1 MKLDDIK
8 KVAILGGGI
17 IGSSFAVNYALKG
30 MKVAIL
36 DINEEAL
43 KRAETMVIAAL
54 QNLKANAIIQDNDVA
69 RIQNNITYTTSMEV
83 AVKDAQFVQENVREN
98 YEDKQKIVAEFE
110 KYASPE
116 CIYASSTSG
125 LLISEISK
133 YAKHPERFVGG
144 HPYNPPHLIPLIEM
158 TKSDKTDPAV
168 LELAKQFYLKMG
180 KEPVVLQKEALGFIS
195 NRLQQGVV
203 REMAHLVMNGVCSV
217 EDIDKALTFGPG
229 LRWGVMGP
237 LLVFELGGGGNGKGF
252 QTLFTMAGKSVEMWL
267 ADMADFKKYPEGWV
281 ELAQKGINEAIANRP
296 AEIGNDT
303 ASLRAYR
310 DKMLIELLKLHKKL

>member
-8 KVAILGGGI
+8 KVAILGGGM

-30 MKVAIL
+30 MKVAVL
-36 DINEEAL
+36 DINAEAL
-43 KRAETMVIAAL
+43 KKAEVMVDVAL
-54 QNLKANAIIQDNDVA
+54 QNLKASAIVDDKQIAQ
-69 RIQNNITYTTSMEV
+69 IKNNIVYTLSLQD

-110 KYASPE
+110 KFASPS
-116 CIYASSTSG
+116 CIFASSTSG

-133 YAKHPERFVGG
+133 FAKHPERFVGG

-158 TKSDKTDPAV
+158 TKSEKTDPKV
-168 LELAKQFYLKMG
+168 LELAKQFYIKMG

-195 NRLQQGVV
+195 NRLQQGVL
-203 REMAHLVMNGVCSV
+203 REMAHLVMNGVCTV

-237 LLVFELGGGGNGKGF
+237 LLIFELGGGGNGRGF
-252 QTLFTMAGKSVEMWL
+252 TNIFNLVGKSVELWL
-267 ADMADFKKYPEGWV
+267 NDMADFKKYPEGWV
-281 ELAQKGINEAIANRP
+281 EVAQKGINESIANRP

-303 ASLRAYR
+303 NSLRAYR

>member
-8 KVAILGGGI
+8 KVAIIGGGI
-17 IGSSFAVNYALKG
+17 IGSSFAVNFALKG
-30 MKVAIL
+30 MKVSVL

-43 KRAETMVIAAL
+43 KKAETMVDIAL
-54 QNLKANAIIQDNDVA
+54 QNLKANAIVDDNEVA
-69 RIQNNITYTTSMEV
+69 RIKKDISYTLSMEE

-110 KYASPE
+110 KFAAPD
-116 CIYASSTSG
+116 CIFASSTSG
-125 LLISEISK
+125 LLISEIAK
-133 YAKHPERFVGG
+133 YAKNPERFVGG

-158 TKSDKTDPAV
+158 TKGDKTDVNV
-168 LELAKQFYLKMG
+168 LQLAKEFYLKMG
-180 KEPVVLQKEALGFIS
+180 KEPVVLNKEALGFIS
-195 NRLQQGVV
+195 NRLQQGVL
-203 REMAHLVMNGVCSV
+203 REMAHLIMNGVCSV

-237 LLVFELGGGGNGKGF
+237 LLIFELGGGGNGRGF
-252 QTLFTMAGKSVEMWL
+252 STIFHLVGKSVEMWL
-267 ADMADFKKYPEGWV
+267 EDMADFKKYPEGFV
-281 ELAQKGINEAIANRP
+281 QIAQQGINEAIANRP

-310 DKMLIELLKLHKKL
+310 DKMLIEFLKLHKKL